1 MHESGRTYS
10 VRNLTRNV
18 SLAEK
23 AQFADSGWARVKGL
37 IGCASRDFIGGM
49 ALWIKPSE
57 GIHTFGMAFPIDVA
71 YLNAKRCVIRIYH
84 RLPPN
89 RIAALSLK
97 TWSII
102 ELPAGTLEQT
112 GTQVGDQLEFVSNAR
127 MRDVE
132 HTGT

>member
-1 MHESGRTYS
+1 MYESGGTYS
-10 VRNLTRNV
+10 VRNLTRNE

-23 AQFADSGWARVKGL
+23 AQLADSGWARIKGL

-49 ALWIKPSE
+49 ALWIRPSQ
-57 GIHTFGMAFPIDVA
+57 GIHTFGMAFPIDVV
-71 YLNAKRCVIRIYH
+71 YVNAKRRVVRIYS

-112 GTQVGDQLEFVSNAR
+112 GTQIGDQLEFVSNAMMGDAER
-127 MRDVE
+127 
-132 HTGT
+132 TGT

>member
-23 AQFADSGWARVKGL
+23 AKLADSGWARVKGL
-37 IGCASRDFIGGM
+37 IGCASRDFVGGM
-49 ALWIKPSE
+49 ALWIEPSQ

-71 YLNAKRCVIRIYH
+71 YLNAKRCVIRIYR

-112 GTQVGDQLEFVSNAR
+112 GTQVGDQLEFVSNVI
-127 MRDVE
+127 MRDAE
-132 HTGT
+132 YPGI